1 MRSLIVLA
9 CGVATASFGQKV
21 ISEIPYKEEK
31 QPLDYIYLPN
41 QDKVVLIQGKHVN
54 KVYQNEIQDI
64 WAFDK
69 DGFTQKLISN
79 EKLANCVFSP
89 IETAFLIGK
98 ISDKNEF
105 PKEYKLNLDGS
116 SSNFFKISENFRYFN
131 DIYGLSIVNQKNN
144 DKVDLKNDDLF
155 LKVIDLFSGQST
167 QNKLVKPD
175 LNKIENK
182 TTTTYSEGV
191 NFDVRINEDNIS
203 FITKSINKNYKSA
216 TIYRSVYDLNGT
228 KIGDFSYLVDV
239 PKYYLLFADNGGGSI
254 IDAKSNKKL
263 SELAINNYVIDKST
277 GHVYVFGIF
286 GNEPK
291 ELGENI
297 NIPLGVYVFK
307 FDSKGKLIW
316 ESVQE
321 VIDVRGFNQ
330 RQDISKINIS
340 LRVRKEEVFCSVNSN
355 DLNYSDVL
363 LIDNNTGQ
371 KKIEHILKFTIDQ
384 SINSQNGI
392 QSNCIIDQFKQFRID
407 KETLYFLNTSD
418 SLQKYMNSLDKTKPL
433 FFKSYI
439 AKKGFWL
446 IETDNASYSKVLFFS

>member
-9 CGVATASFGQKV
+9 CGVVSTSFGQKV
-21 ISEIPYKEEK
+21 ISEITYTDERK
-31 QPLDYIYLPN
+31 PLEYVYLPN
-41 QDKVVLIQGKHVN
+41 QDKVVLIQGKPVN
-54 KVYQNEIQDI
+54 KVYKNEIHDI
-64 WAFDK
+64 WSFDK
-69 DGFTQKLISN
+69 DGFTQKLISD
-79 EKLANCVFSP
+79 EKLTNCVFSP

-116 SSNFFKISENFRYFN
+116 SSKFFKINENFRYFN
-131 DIYGLSIVNQKNN
+131 DIYGLSIVNQKNS
-144 DKVDLKNDDLF
+144 DKVDLKNEDLF
-155 LKVIDLFSGQST
+155 LKVVDLFSGQFT

-216 TIYRSVYDLNGT
+216 TIYRNVYNLNGT
-228 KIGDFSYLVDV
+228 KMGDFSYLVDV
-239 PKYYLLFADNGGGSI
+239 PKYYLLFADNGGGTV
-254 IDAKSNKKL
+254 IDTKGNKRL
-263 SELAINNYVIDKST
+263 SELAINNYVVDKST
-277 GHVYVFGIF
+277 GNVYVFGIF

-307 FDSKGKLIW
+307 FDAKGKLIW

-321 VIDVRGFNQ
+321 ITDITGFNQ
-330 RQDISKINIS
+330 KQDISKINLS
-340 LRVRKEEVFCSVNSN
+340 LRVRKDEVLCTVNSKE
-355 DLNYSDVL
+355 LNYSDTIV
-363 LIDNNTGQ
+363 IQNDTGQ
-371 KKIEHILKFTIDQ
+371 KKSDHLLKFTSDQ
-384 SINSQNGI
+384 NVIYEYGI
-392 QSNCIIDQFKQFRID
+392 QSNLIIDQFKQFRID
-407 KETLYFLNTSD
+407 KETLYFINTSD
-418 SLQKYMNSLDKTKPL
+418 SLKKYLNSLDKTKSL

-439 AKKGFWL
+439 AQKGFWL
-446 IETDNASYSKVLFFS
+446 IETDNASYSRVLFFS

>member
-1 MRSLIVLA
+1 MRNLIVLA
-9 CGVATASFGQKV
+9 CGITSASFGQKV
-21 ISEIPYKEEK
+21 ISEISYKEEK
-31 QPLDYIYLPN
+31 QPLEYVYLPN
-41 QDKVVLIQGKHVN
+41 QDKVVLIQGKPVN
-54 KVYQNEIQDI
+54 KIYKNEIQDI
-64 WAFDK
+64 WSFDK

-79 EKLANCVFSP
+79 EKLTNCVFSP

-116 SSNFFKISENFRYFN
+116 SSNFFKINENFRYFN

-144 DKVDLKNDDLF
+144 DKVDLKNDELF
-155 LKVIDLFSGQST
+155 LKVVDLFSGQST

-182 TTTTYSEGV
+182 TTTVYSEGV

-216 TIYRSVYDLNGT
+216 TIYRSLYNLNGT
-228 KIGDFSYLVDV
+228 KIGDFSYLIDV
-239 PKYYLLFADNGGGSI
+239 PKYYLLFADNGGGTI
-254 IDAKSNKKL
+254 LDAKANKKL
-263 SELAINNYVIDKST
+263 SELAINNYLVDKDT
-277 GHVYVFGIF
+277 GNVYVFGIF

-291 ELGENI
+291 ELGESI

-307 FDSKGKLIW
+307 FDAKGKLIW

-321 VIDVRGFNQ
+321 IIDITGFNQ
-330 RQDISKINIS
+330 KQDISKINLS
-340 LRVRKEEVFCSVNSN
+340 LRVRKDEVLCTVNSKE
-355 DLNYSDVL
+355 LNYSDV
-363 LIDNNTGQ
+363 IVIQNDTGQ
-371 KKIEHILKFTIDQ
+371 KKSDQLLKFTSDE
-384 SINSQNGI
+384 SVVYEYGI
-392 QSNCIIDQFKQFRID
+392 KSNLIIDQFKQFRID

-418 SLQKYMNSLDKTKPL
+418 SLQKYFNSLDKTKSL

-439 AKKGFWL
+439 SKKGFWL
-446 IETDNASYSKVLFFS
+446 IETDNASYSRVLFFS